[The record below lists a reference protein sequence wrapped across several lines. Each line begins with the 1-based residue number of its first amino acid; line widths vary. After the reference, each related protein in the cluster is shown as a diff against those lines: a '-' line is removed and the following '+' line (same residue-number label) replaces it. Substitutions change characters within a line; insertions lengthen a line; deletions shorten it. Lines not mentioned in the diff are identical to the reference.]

1 MEKEHPKLCIIS
13 PCYNEDAVIERFYA
27 ELKTVLERIPNLEYE
42 IVFVDDGSSDRTL
55 ERLNQLAAYD
65 TRVAVLSLSRNFGHQ
80 IALTAG
86 IDYARGSAVLLMDSD
101 LQHPPALIPQM
112 VGLWRDE
119 GYDIVSAV
127 RKRTAGAGLFKRISS
142 NWFYTVLNFL
152 SDTAIEPG
160 AADFCILSKRARRA
174 LVRMPERHRF
184 LRGLI
189 AWLGFPR
196 VFVPYEAAA
205 RAAGNSKYSLR
216 KMLRLALD
224 ATFSFSV
231 APIRLGIRLGVFFM
245 MAGLVYLA
253 YVVLRSLFWGGLIQ
267 GWGSLISVTL
277 ILGGLQFILIG
288 LIGEYVGR
296 IFEQVKARPVYLLK
310 QRPAAPRR
318 ARSGVEMRDE
328 DVDD

>member
-1 MEKEHPKLCIIS
+1 
-13 PCYNEDAVIERFYA
+13 
-27 ELKTVLERIPNLEYE
+27 
-42 IVFVDDGSSDRTL
+42 
-55 ERLNQLAAYD
+55 
-65 TRVAVLSLSRNFGHQ
+65 
-80 IALTAG
+80 
-86 IDYARGSAVLLMDSD
+86 MDSD